1 MGTTGTLDT
10 YESDDGT
17 TSWLLYEEL
26 FESGAV
32 YLELNG
38 VNFELEVTGQAQ
50 TRLVLRLP
58 LDMARRLATA
68 KVTPAQWARSRKIA
82 PSESGA
88 STVNDLQDPRTD
100 FR

>member
-10 YESDDGT
+10 YESSDGK
-17 TSWLLYEEL
+17 TSWRLYEEL

-38 VNFELEVTGQAQ
+38 VSIELEVTEQAQ

-58 LDMARRLATA
+58 LDMAKRLATA
-68 KVTPAQWARSRKIA
+68 KVTPAQWEDIAKDRSIRPYDPAIPAKRK
-82 PSESGA
+82 
-88 STVNDLQDPRTD
+88 T
-100 FR
+100 